1 MPKRPVAAVAALLLL
16 VSASACSGDL
26 PNPSAALA
34 EAKPVF
40 PGPGARIASPFG
52 GGLSEQE
59 QAASADVEPPI
70 RNAQWNHEACAVAYE
85 AALQLEQ
92 IDAARRQAE
101 SLRSQATPEAFARHA
116 AQLDA
121 AEQQARRYARNVDRC
136 KGAFFRPAVEISCR
150 GANERNAF
158 CGQLRGAMLPGVEFV
173 DDKLEFAHSLSWN
186 RIGKLYGQG
195 TQFEL
200 QGWKAEAARPVGTPA
215 FELSRRSTGVWFYK
229 SPDIDGP
236 RAVFDRRELPP
247 LMLKA
252 RQAAMDAASYSGVPY
267 VMAMSEAKVEKEG
280 QWTDADTTGEWAVTL
295 EFEPLPRATASP
307 EVIDHARRVQER
319 LGLATDLGDYLQV
332 PRLHL
337 QAMVFDVL
345 VQSDHMLLAVAQP
358 DGSHRTLAGPAFF
371 SQIKPGSP
379 AFKSSYPSYRV
390 HAYAYPDVDDLALLL
405 QAPEGALDA
414 SFEMMLEDGSIGLV
428 TLRTPLAGLADQV
441 PALNAG
447 ARERREAIAAAARH
461 WDPQIADAKRD
472 VAEWQA
478 RVEAQQRGEREQAER
493 EARQLI
499 AATPFR
505 QPCSM
510 PDFQP
515 GPRGTPTEEINRR
528 IAQATDCDRRW
539 KEDYTRMES
548 RLGELQAR
556 YRRSGGQGTFIANEL
571 ARWQASWSDRIG
583 RIDAHNRRMAAHNAE
598 IDRHNAR
605 VVAQRDGRVADR
617 RDYTRRRSARTAGG
631 RDYAAEF
638 YRAQQEPRRSMFE
651 DVRIPPRPN
660 HYIGSGYY

>member
-1 MPKRPVAAVAALLLL
+1 MSKRPIAAVAAFLLL
-16 VSASACSGDL
+16 AGAGCSGDL
-26 PNPSAALA
+26 PNPLAALA

-40 PGPGARIASPFG
+40 PSPGARIASPFG
-52 GGLSEQE
+52 GGLSEDE
-59 QAASADVEPPI
+59 QAASANATPPF
-70 RNAQWNHEACAVAYE
+70 RNAQWNQEACAVAHE
-85 AALQLEQ
+85 ATVRLDQ

-101 SLRSQATPEAFARHA
+101 SLRARADADAFARHM

-121 AEQQARRYARNVDRC
+121 AEQEARRYARNVDRC
-136 KGAFFRPAVEISCR
+136 KGVFFRPAVEISCR
-150 GANERNAF
+150 GADERNAF
-158 CGQLRGAMLPGVEFV
+158 CGQLGGDMLPGVEFV
-173 DDKLEFAHSLSWN
+173 DDKLAFAHALSWN
-186 RIGKLYGQG
+186 RIGNLYSQG
-195 TQFEL
+195 VQFEL
-200 QGWKAEAARPVGTPA
+200 QAWRAETPRPVGTPA
-215 FELSRRSTGVWFYK
+215 FQLEERRPGAWFY
-229 SPDIDGP
+229 SSQDTDGP
-236 RAVFDRRELPP
+236 RVVFDRRELPP
-247 LMLKA
+247 LMLRA
-252 RQAAMDAASYSGVPY
+252 RQAAMDAASLSGVPY
-267 VMAMSEAKVEKEG
+267 VMAMSESKVKKDG
-280 QWTDADTTGEWAVTL
+280 HWTDAETTGEWAVTL

-332 PRLHL
+332 PRLHV
-337 QAMVFDVL
+337 QALVFDVL
-345 VQSDHMLLAVAQP
+345 VQSDHMLLAVTQP

-390 HAYAYPDVDDLALLL
+390 HAYAYPGVDDLALLL

-447 ARERREAIAAAARH
+447 ARERREAIEAAAGQ
-461 WDPQIADAKRD
+461 WDPQIAQVKREL
-472 VAEWQA
+472 AEWQA
-478 RVEAQQRGEREQAER
+478 SLDAQQRNEREQAER

-515 GPRGTPTEEINRR
+515 GPRGTPTGEINRR

-556 YRRSGGQGTFIANEL
+556 YRRSGGEGNFIANEL
-571 ARWQASWSDRIG
+571 ARWQASWSDRIS
-583 RIDAHNRRMAAHNAE
+583 RIDAHNRRMAAHNADIE
-598 IDRHNAR
+598 RHNAR
-605 VVAQRDGRVADR
+605 VLAQRDERVEER
-617 RDYTRRRSARTAGG
+617 RSYTRRRPARNDDG

-638 YRAQQEPRRSMFE
+638 HRAQQEPRRSMFE